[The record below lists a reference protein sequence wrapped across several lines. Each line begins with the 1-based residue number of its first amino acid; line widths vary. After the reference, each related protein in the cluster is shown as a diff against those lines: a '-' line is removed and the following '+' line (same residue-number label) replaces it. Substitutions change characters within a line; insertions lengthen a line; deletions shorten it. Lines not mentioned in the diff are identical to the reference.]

1 MASLPENSW
10 PFLKWDS
17 LPLRALV
24 IRSQPVSVSLSSPPL
39 TLLLS
44 SYETFPPSEGIVF
57 QIFLPWRGFCF
68 GPSFQKLLAWRAPSV
83 HQPAGMLDAA
93 TRRPILRLAYQFL
106 SWAVDLPA

>member
-1 MASLPENSW
+1 MPKDSGHSQLLSCRQNLKDGRTASLPENSW

-44 SYETFPPSEGIVF
+44 SYETFPPGEGIVF
-57 QIFLPWRGFCF
+57 QIFLPW
-68 GPSFQKLLAWRAPSV
+68 
-83 HQPAGMLDAA
+83 
-93 TRRPILRLAYQFL
+93 
-106 SWAVDLPA
+106 